1 MKEYIYGFVL
11 FLISIVI
18 ASVLGPVAFIY
29 TIIRSLVRLSR
40 TEMQMLFGRLFYFMA
55 YSIDQFGNVIGQ
67 YLFNDTLIT
76 KDSTYKFGNPDVT
89 ISAVLGMNKKNKT
102 LSKLGT
108 YICNILNYID
118 PNHVEKAADSE
129 IINRK
134 QRWK

>member
-1 MKEYIYGFVL
+1 MKKYIYGFVL

>member
-1 MKEYIYGFVL
+1 MNRYIFGFVL
-11 FLISIVI
+11 FFISVLIL
-18 ASVLGPVAFIY
+18 SVLGPIAFVY
-29 TIIRSLVRLSR
+29 TVVRSIIRLSR
-40 TEMQMLFGRLFYFMA
+40 TELQMLFGRLFYFMA
-55 YSIDQFGNVIGQ
+55 YAVDQFGNVIGQ
-67 YLFNDTLIT
+67 YLFNDTLI
-76 KDSTYKFGNPDVT
+76 KINGYKFGNPDET

>member
-1 MKEYIYGFVL
+1 MNKYVFGFVL
-11 FLISIVI
+11 FIV
-18 ASVLGPVAFIY
+18 SVLLTSIFAPIALIY
-29 TIIRSLVRLSR
+29 TVLRSIYKLSV
-40 TEMQMLFGRLFYFMA
+40 TEYEMLFGRLFYFMA
-55 YSIDQFGNVIGQ
+55 YSIDQFGNVVGQ
-67 YLFNDTLIT
+67 YLLNDTLIT
-76 KDSTYKFGNPDVT
+76 KKSTYKFGNPDVT

-129 IINRK
+129 ILNRK

>member
-1 MKEYIYGFVL
+1 MNKYIYGFVL
-11 FLISIVI
+11 FLISVII
-18 ASVLGPVAFIY
+18 ASILGPIAFIY
-29 TIIRSLVRLSR
+29 TVIRSIIKLSV
-40 TEMQMLFGRLFYFMA
+40 TEIEMLFGRLFYFMA

-108 YICNILNYID
+108 YIADILNWID

-129 IINRK
+129 ILNRN

>member
-1 MKEYIYGFVL
+1 MNRYIFGFVL
-11 FLISIVI
+11 FVISAII
-18 ASVLGPVAFIY
+18 ASVLGPVAFVY
-29 TIIRSLVRLSR
+29 TILRSIFRMSR
-40 TEMQMLFGRLFYFMA
+40 TELQMLFGRLFYFMA

>member
-1 MKEYIYGFVL
+1 MNRYIFGFVL
-11 FLISIVI
+11 FVISAII
-18 ASVLGPVAFIY
+18 ASVFGPVAFVY
-29 TIIRSLVRLSR
+29 TILRSIFRMSR
-40 TEMQMLFGRLFYFMA
+40 TELQMLFGRLFYFMA

-76 KDSTYKFGNPDVT
+76 RNSTYKFGNPDVT

>member
-1 MKEYIYGFVL
+1 MKKYIYGFVL

-76 KDSTYKFGNPDVT
+76 NDSTYKFGNPDVT

>member
-1 MKEYIYGFVL
+1 MNRYIFGFVL
-11 FLISIVI
+11 FVISAII
-18 ASVLGPVAFIY
+18 ASVLGPVAFVY
-29 TIIRSLVRLSR
+29 TILRSIFRMSR
-40 TEMQMLFGRLFYFMA
+40 TELQMLFGRLFYFMA

-67 YLFNDTLIT
+67 YLFNDTLISRN
-76 KDSTYKFGNPDVT
+76 STYKFGNPDVT

-108 YICNILNYID
+108 YICNVLNYID

>member
-1 MKEYIYGFVL
+1 MNRYIFGFVL
-11 FLISIVI
+11 FVISAII
-18 ASVLGPVAFIY
+18 ASVLGPVAFVY
-29 TIIRSLVRLSR
+29 TILRSIFRMSR
-40 TEMQMLFGRLFYFMA
+40 TELQMLFGRLFYFMA

-67 YLFNDTLIT
+67 YLFNDTLISRN
-76 KDSTYKFGNPDVT
+76 STYKFGNPDVT

>member
-1 MKEYIYGFVL
+1 MKKYIYGFVL
-11 FLISIVI
+11 FLISIII

-76 KDSTYKFGNPDVT
+76 NDSTYKFGNPDVT